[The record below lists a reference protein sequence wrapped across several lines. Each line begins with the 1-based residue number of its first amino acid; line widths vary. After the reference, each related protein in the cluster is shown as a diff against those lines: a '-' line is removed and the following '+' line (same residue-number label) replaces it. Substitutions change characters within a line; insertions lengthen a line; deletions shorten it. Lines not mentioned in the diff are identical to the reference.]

1 MAQTDRSLGLVGNSG
16 VKVPCRAASNTAL
29 TLTGAQTVD
38 GVALVTGDRCLVSA
52 QTSSVDNG
60 IYTVD
65 TGDWVRGKDCDGAYD
80 AVNGSLVYITDGTTG
95 FGFWQ
100 FVATD
105 PIVFGTNAIT
115 FVRVP
120 TVLVSSTTNVNTTI
134 VGTGSVTIT
143 SGTSTITTTPT
154 GIDVTAPIIDI
165 NADAGSDVTNIG
177 TGTTTG
183 TVTIGGPNNT
193 TNVLGA
199 TNVLGDV
206 TYSTNIISGLL
217 NVINGDTQINGD
229 TIFTGTTTMLG
240 GGLILGTVPC
250 SDIGEGTVNASV
262 GYYINCVNILSNA
275 DHTTQTLIDA
285 EPIAWDMNSG
295 SIATITPSTGR
306 TMGTPTHI
314 KATTYVLH
322 VINNGSG
329 NGTIATWPATFKWP
343 GGIKPVQ
350 TAVAAAHD
358 IVFFTSD
365 GIYLYGTFAGC
376 STGAYQ

>member
-16 VKVPCRAASNTAL
+16 IKVPCKAATTAAI
-29 TLTGAQTVD
+29 TLTGEQTID
-38 GVALVTGDRCLVSA
+38 GVSLVTGDRCLVTAQSA
-52 QTSSVDNG
+52 STDNG

-105 PIVFGTNAIT
+105 PVVFGTNTIT

-134 VGTGSVTIT
+134 VGTGSVSIT
-143 SGTSTITTTPT
+143 SGSSTIYATTNQ
-154 GIDVTAPIIDI
+154 IDI
-165 NADAGSDVTNIG
+165 SSPITNINNNAGSDVTNIA

-193 TNVLGA
+193 TNLLGA

-262 GYYINCVNILSNA
+262 G
-275 DHTTQTLIDA
+275 
-285 EPIAWDMNSG
+285 
-295 SIATITPSTGR
+295 SIASITPSTGR